1 MIDVQQLVLFVAYL
15 LNVWSLLCSLH
26 GSTKSEYS
34 DIQTAST
41 TNRTFVLLN
50 VNDFIKAEI
59 LLRKFRSLQVTE
71 NANNEVN
78 FKKPIQMN
86 LSLYLTTIRNILCY
100 NLSYSSES
108 EYGRR
113 LQFFWILLTIDWIS
127 LIVKNNRCQVNFS
140 VTHRNESNCG
150 VIRFDFIQLNQINSH
165 LYSSRFFCIASRI

>member
-1 MIDVQQLVLFVAYL
+1 MQI
-15 LNVWSLLCSLH
+15 
-26 GSTKSEYS
+26 
-34 DIQTAST
+34 
-41 TNRTFVLLN
+41 
-50 VNDFIKAEI
+50 
-59 LLRKFRSLQVTE
+59 
-71 NANNEVN
+71 
-78 FKKPIQMN
+78 MN

-150 VIRFDFIQLNQINSH
+150 VIRFDFIRLNQINSH
-165 LYSSRFFCIASRI
+165 LYSIQSHLLIIDLLNSLRNRWIMDFYWSRTFNSNKSDSDKSHHLSTSVFK